1 MKNQNDLDKL
11 LDKIVKKA
19 EKELDRIYAKR
30 LKNILAEITLL
41 YEKYELDGVLTMAE
55 MSKFNRLQKSMD
67 FVIGEL
73 AGAYKE
79 AYKLTQST
87 MEETY
92 LEAYFRQAY
101 LMEFEAQ
108 AKLGFGAVSKEVL
121 AASIANPIEHLTLPA
136 IMERNRAYI
145 VYKIQQ
151 EVTEGL
157 LIGESY
163 RKMAT
168 RIRKRLDMDRRKA
181 QLIART
187 EAGRAQ
193 SLAKEASYQQAKKY
207 TDVVKFWDASLD
219 SRTRKTHQQLDGKQA
234 DAEGYF
240 HSSGAKAKGP
250 RLFGVAKEDIQC
262 RCAVRMSV
270 NGRQPEIR
278 RARLEDGSTEVIPYT
293 TYNDWKESRI
303 GNYVK

>member
-1 MKNQNDLDKL
+1 MKNQHDLDKL

-30 LKNILAEITLL
+30 LKNILAEITVL

-55 MSKFNRLQKSMD
+55 MSKFNRLQKSMN

-108 AKLGFGAVSKEVL
+108 AKLGFGAISKEAL
-121 AASIANPIEHLTLPA
+121 KASIANPVEFLTLPA
-136 IMERNRAYI
+136 IMERNRTQI

-151 EVTEGL
+151 EITEGL

-163 RKMAT
+163 GKMAA
-168 RIRKRLDMDRRKA
+168 RVKNRLNMDKRKA

-207 TDVVKFWDASLD
+207 TEVVKVWDAALD
-219 SRTRKTHQQLDGKQA
+219 SRTRSSHQRLDGKQA
-234 DAEGYF
+234 DEQGLFYA
-240 HSSGAKAKGP
+240 SGASAPQP

-262 RCAVRMSV
+262 RCAVRMQV
-270 NGRQPEIR
+270 NGRQPEVR
-278 RARLEDGSTEVIPYT
+278 RVRLEDGSTKVIPWTNYT
-293 TYNDWKESRI
+293 DWKESRI
-303 GNYVK
+303 GSYVK